1 MTHFAPSGG
10 KGFKPQRIDPADT
23 AQLVESPVKM
33 SRVFGLFRPHTGRL
47 VVLTLIIVASSIVSI
62 AQPFLLRGVIDDA
75 LPNKDIDLL
84 IYLVAGMIGVAI
96 VTSVLGVIQ
105 TWMATAMGQAVMHTL
120 RVSVFDHVQRQSI
133 AFLKKTRGGEI
144 QSRLLQD
151 IAGIQGVITTT
162 ATAVA
167 SNLTTAVATGVA
179 MLVLDWRLSLVSM
192 VVIPPAAWITRRVA
206 LVRRDL
212 TSQRQRLMADLHSQ
226 VDEALSVN
234 GAVLT
239 TTLGARNRRTSEFFE
254 ASKNLVD
261 LDLRSQLAGRW
272 RMATMQ
278 IVFAAMPAA
287 LYLAAGF
294 PKLAGTISI
303 GTIVAF
309 TALQAQVFRP
319 IMGLLNVGAQWV
331 ASMALMSRIFGYLDL
346 PIEVPEPA
354 NPVAIDKKNVRG
366 ELSITGV
373 SYRYPDTDVDV
384 LKDVSINV
392 AAGGSLALVGETGSG
407 KSTLSSL
414 IVRLAD
420 PDVGSITLDG
430 VDLRDI
436 SQETLASLIG
446 VVTQETYLAHASIRE
461 NLLIAKPHAEDKDL
475 WAVLHAAQVAE
486 VIEGL
491 PDGLDTIVGA
501 RGHRFSGGERQRL
514 AIART
519 LLVDPVILVLDEA
532 TSSLDNETER
542 ELQMALDLLSLGRT
556 TVTIAHRLSTVE
568 NADEI
573 VVLDHGQI
581 IERGSHFDLVAIG
594 GLYAKLA
601 EHPATWRHSPEVE
614 VYVPRR
620 REPQTADIHRVQASR
635 I

>member
-1 MTHFAPSGG
+1 MTGSVAMGG
-10 KGFKPQRIDPADT
+10 REFESKRVSDADI
-23 AQLVESPVKM
+23 AQLAESPVKM
-33 SRVFGLFRPHTGRL
+33 TRVFGLFRPHWVRF
-47 VVLTLIIVASSIVSI
+47 VLLTIIIVVASVVGI

-75 LPNKDIDLL
+75 LPNKDTALL
-84 IYLVAGMIGVAI
+84 VWLVIGMVAVAA

-105 TWMATAMGQAVMHTL
+105 TWMATAMGQSVMHSL
-120 RVSVFDHVQRQSI
+120 RVKVFDHVQRQSVD
-133 AFLKKTRGGEI
+133 FFKRTRGGEI

-151 IAGIQGVITTT
+151 IAGIQGVITST

-179 MLVLDWRLSLVSM
+179 MVVLDWRLSLVSL
-192 VVIPPAAWITRRVA
+192 VVIPPAAWLTRQVA
-206 LVRRDL
+206 LVRRDI

-234 GAVLT
+234 GAVLIS
-239 TTLGARNRRTSEFFE
+239 TLGARNRRTAEFAE
-254 ASKNLVD
+254 ASAKLVD

-294 PKLAGTISI
+294 PRLAGTISI

-346 PIEVPEPA
+346 PVEVPEPE
-354 NPVAIDKKNVRG
+354 NPVALARSDARG
-366 ELSITGV
+366 ELRVEGV
-373 SYRYPDTDVDV
+373 SYHYPDCAAEV
-384 LKDVSINV
+384 LEGIDIHVPP
-392 AAGGSLALVGETGSG
+392 GGSLALVGETGSG

-414 IVRLAD
+414 MVRLAD
-420 PDVGSITLDG
+420 PSNGRITLDG
-430 VDLRDI
+430 IDLRDLT
-436 SQETLASLIG
+436 QETLASLIG
-446 VVTQETYLAHASIRE
+446 VVTQETYLAHASVRD
-461 NLLIAKPHAEDKDL
+461 NLLIAKPDASDDEL
-475 WAVLHAAQVAE
+475 WEALCAAQVAE
-486 VIEGL
+486 VVKDL
-491 PDGLDTIVGA
+491 PGGLDTIVGA
-501 RGHRFSGGERQRL
+501 RGHRLSGGERQRL

-519 LLVDPVILVLDEA
+519 LLVDPAVLVLDEA

-542 ELQMALDLLSLGRT
+542 ELQFALDLLSLGRT
-556 TVTIAHRLSTVE
+556 TVTIAHRLSTVQ

-573 VVLDHGQI
+573 VVLNAGHI
-581 IERGSHFDLVAIG
+581 VERGTHDDLVALG
-594 GLYAKLA
+594 GTYARLA
-601 EHPATWRHSPEVE
+601 TQPTRWHSSPDVSGYRPRRCESEPVE
-614 VYVPRR
+614 VG
-620 REPQTADIHRVQASR
+620 ESAAW
-635 I
+635 